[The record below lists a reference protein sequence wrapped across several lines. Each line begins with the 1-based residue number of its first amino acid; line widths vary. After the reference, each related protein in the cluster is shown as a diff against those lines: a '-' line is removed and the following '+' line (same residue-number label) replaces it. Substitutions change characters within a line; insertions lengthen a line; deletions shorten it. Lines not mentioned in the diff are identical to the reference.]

1 MKPTTIALTA
11 AFGLA
16 LVLSAP
22 GKEPVPNPLTPAGK
36 DAGWALL
43 FDGKTLAGWNNWKTK
58 KPLEEGGWKVVD
70 GTLAL
75 VAPGAGDLY
84 TSVAYESYELSLEWK
99 TEGNSGILLRVD
111 PAQGGP
117 VYKVAPEM
125 QADRKAGTS
134 VHSPGALFDIF
145 GMDSA
150 PKVHADGWNEVRI
163 LVEGDTFTHWLNGTK
178 LYSYTIGSEDW
189 KRRIAGSKWKN
200 TKGYGETR
208 KGHIGL
214 QDHGAKV
221 AYRNLKI
228 RVIGE

>member
-1 MKPTTIALTA
+1 M
-11 AFGLA
+11 
-16 LVLSAP
+16 
-22 GKEPVPNPLTPAGK
+22 
-36 DAGWALL
+36 
-43 FDGKTLAGWNNWKTK
+43 
-58 KPLEEGGWKVVD
+58 
-70 GTLAL
+70 
-75 VAPGAGDLY
+75 
-84 TSVAYESYELSLEWK
+84 
-99 TEGNSGILLRVD
+99 D
-111 PAQGGP
+111 P
-117 VYKVAPEM
+117 
-125 QADRKAGTS
+125 
-134 VHSPGALFDIF
+134 
-145 GMDSA
+145 A

-163 LVEGDTFTHWLNGTK
+163 LVEGDTFTHWINGTK